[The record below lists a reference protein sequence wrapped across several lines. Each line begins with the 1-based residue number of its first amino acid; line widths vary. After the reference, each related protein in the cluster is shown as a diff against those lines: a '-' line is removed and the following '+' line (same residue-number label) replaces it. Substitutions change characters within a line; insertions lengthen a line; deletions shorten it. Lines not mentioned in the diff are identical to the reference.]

1 MQGTDV
7 GDLGCHSLRGPSEDG
22 DTWLGQAG
30 FLQIV
35 LLLAQSGPWSFS
47 HSRRGEAP
55 LRHADLYKYSRAGLP
70 F

>member
-30 FLQIV
+30 LLQVV
-35 LLLAQSGPWSFS
+35 LLLAQ
-47 HSRRGEAP
+47 
-55 LRHADLYKYSRAGLP
+55 
-70 F
+70 